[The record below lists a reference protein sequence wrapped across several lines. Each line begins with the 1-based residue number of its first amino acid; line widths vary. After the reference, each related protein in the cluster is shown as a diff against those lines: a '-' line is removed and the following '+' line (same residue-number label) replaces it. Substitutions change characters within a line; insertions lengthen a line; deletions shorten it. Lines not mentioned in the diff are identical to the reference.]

1 MFIDKNKRWIKSM
14 IDTMSNSDPYWYQV
28 KLNNKILKLDTI
40 ENKIYFKIL
49 FVGQIISETVGRAC

>member
-1 MFIDKNKRWIKSM
+1 M
-14 IDTMSNSDPYWYQV
+14 
-28 KLNNKILKLDTI
+28 KLDTI